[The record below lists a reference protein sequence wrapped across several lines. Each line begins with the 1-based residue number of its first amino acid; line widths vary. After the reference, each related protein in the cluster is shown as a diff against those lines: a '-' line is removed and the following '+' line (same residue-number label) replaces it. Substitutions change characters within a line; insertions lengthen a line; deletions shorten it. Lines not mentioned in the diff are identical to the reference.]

1 MHATAWC
8 GSRQGLMQSAL
19 CRHTWAEGRAEGGVV
34 AWYVA
39 AQQVSAFDNHLRQQR

>member
-1 MHATAWC
+1 MRATAWC

-39 AQQVSAFDNHLRQQR
+39 AQQVSASDSHLWQQR